1 MHPSSRESGETPG
14 ISLPP
19 VSEQPPAPAAGE
31 ARPETVGVP
40 AGPERAQSPPA
51 SIPPT
56 TQPIIPLPTAPSTP
70 ASSGQNDAGT
80 TSKSKSGGLVKDDDL
95 IEKEWVD
102 RAKRIVEQT
111 RNDPRQQSDQLTGVK
126 VEYMK
131 KHYNKTIKISK

>member
-1 MHPSSRESGETPG
+1 MHPSSRESGETSG

-19 VSEQPPAPAAGE
+19 VSEQLPVPATGE
-31 ARPETVGVP
+31 ARPETVGGA
-40 AGPERAQSPPA
+40 AGPERAQSAPA
-51 SIPPT
+51 SIPPA
-56 TQPIIPLPTAPSTP
+56 TQPIIPLPITPVAPV
-70 ASSGQNDAGT
+70 SSGLNNAGT